1 MQDHLKA
8 AIAEIELTEG
18 VAINLAHLV
27 REMERATT
35 RCRKPVDTVNWD
47 CEDVA
52 FVGLNGT
59 RILLAVVEPDERHA
73 LQRLFLSVGPSPDAL
88 RPTPLSRRHVGLA
101 RVMVE
106 RIRQRIGLYRVT
118 WHNLRGIVDADAID
132 LLADGETPN
141 LALPNEAPR
150 TLHRPDGHE
159 LAAAERDLSQRLHA
173 ARAAI
178 YTIEAPVEEEPSGQL
193 RLATHLMNGALLV
206 TALPVGGAL
215 MAYGVLRGKAD
226 ATLTARALGLVGAM
240 TSAAQAGVIG

>member
-35 RCRKPVDTVNWD
+35 RCRTPADTVTWD

-52 FVGLNGT
+52 FVDLNGT

-73 LQRLFLSVGPSPDAL
+73 LQRLFLSVGPCPDAH

-106 RIRQRIGLYRVT
+106 RLRQRIGLYRVT
-118 WHNLRGIVDADAID
+118 WHNLRGIVDAEAID
-132 LLADGETPN
+132 LLADGETPR
-141 LALPNEAPR
+141 LRLPHEPPRALR
-150 TLHRPDGHE
+150 RPPQPEVDQDM
-159 LAAAERDLSQRLHA
+159 AQRLSA
-173 ARAAI
+173 VRTAI
-178 YTIEAPVEEEPSGQL
+178 YTVEAPAEEEPSRPL
-193 RLATHLMNGALLV
+193 RLATHLMNGALVV

-215 MAYGVLRGKAD
+215 MVYGALRGKTD